1 MRLFLF
7 IYLILLFSGGL
18 LSQEIIVSAKKIDL
32 NESDSN
38 EVNSSNIQASD
49 LKENVSI
56 DTESVGFGGVS
67 QVGIRGLGKGSV
79 TTFLDE
85 VELTDSSD
93 INGSSQLQYIN
104 FSILKNYSLTQNDLK
119 SNSFENSL
127 IFNTLDKNELKL
139 MYGSNNTSLMALSLN
154 SSQSF
159 STKIHISR
167 LYSDGISKVRDQSVK
182 NLENDFF
189 VSNNFFARV
198 DKKIHHLNPYLG
210 FYIIDG
216 KQDID
221 GFNSAS
227 FTPED
232 LIENDLSTYKQY
244 IFLIGTRYKKNNL
257 HRFNIFYNS
266 NKLKRIENTPF
277 LFKYNSNA
285 KRVTFDQEHIFSELL
300 NFKIFSFYEDEN
312 AFILNDSHSRNKWLL
327 AISNKMIFKNFSI
340 KPYFKVYNESDY
352 SYPLGIDINTK
363 FHPRIESTLSLSQ
376 TKKYPSLF
384 QLFDSSSGNKK
395 LNPENLQKIN
405 LRNLYKGPFF
415 TLSKDLFFY
424 KMNNKISFDR
434 KYLNIER
441 STHYGLEIN
450 SKIKSSI
457 AIFNLAYRYLNA
469 SDKENSQL
477 PLIPEHKARVGVE
490 KTFSNIQANFNAIY
504 KSSTTSF
511 SKNKISSYMLFN
523 LGLAYKINKN
533 FNIDINFHNLFNSVY
548 EDIEYYNTRGFSS
561 YASISFT
568 P

>member
-1 MRLFLF
+1 M
-7 IYLILLFSGGL
+7 
-18 LSQEIIVSAKKIDL
+18 
-32 NESDSN
+32 
-38 EVNSSNIQASD
+38 
-49 LKENVSI
+49 
-56 DTESVGFGGVS
+56 
-67 QVGIRGLGKGSV
+67 
-79 TTFLDE
+79 
-85 VELTDSSD
+85 
-93 INGSSQLQYIN
+93 
-104 FSILKNYSLTQNDLK
+104 
-119 SNSFENSL
+119 
-127 IFNTLDKNELKL
+127 
-139 MYGSNNTSLMALSLN
+139 
-154 SSQSF
+154 
-159 STKIHISR
+159 
-167 LYSDGISKVRDQSVK
+167 KV
-182 NLENDFF
+182 
-189 VSNNFFARV
+189 
-198 DKKIHHLNPYLG
+198 I
-210 FYIIDG
+210 
-216 KQDID
+216 
-221 GFNSAS
+221 
-227 FTPED
+227 
-232 LIENDLSTYKQY
+232 
-244 IFLIGTRYKKNNL
+244 
-257 HRFNIFYNS
+257 
-266 NKLKRIENTPF
+266 
-277 LFKYNSNA
+277 
-285 KRVTFDQEHIFSELL
+285 
-300 NFKIFSFYEDEN
+300 
-312 AFILNDSHSRNKWLL
+312 
-327 AISNKMIFKNFSI
+327 
-340 KPYFKVYNESDY
+340 
-352 SYPLGIDINTK
+352 
-363 FHPRIESTLSLSQ
+363 PRIESTLSLSQ